1 LETRCV
7 FVQNFNFLIFLDIQ
21 ICCFKDFEFLLDE
34 NVLCNR
40 VFNGTFGALSLPA
53 SYEIVFE
60 RLGFPDD
67 HSQPLLIDFL
77 SEEAVQKSPD
87 ESLFDFLANNLKK
100 TSYSNSP
107 RLFIQQFQAVNSS
120 NIALAKIEKAENE
133 YFGEY
138 LDELLWNKQQNV
150 ILVLTS
156 RSCGYCDV
164 AKRYENLSK
173 MSLKR
178 HFRAALDAKFYLESR
193 ISASVMASL
202 SFNILQVDSIDVPA
216 WLDFKH
222 YPQVLLL
229 PAKSKSGADS
239 KEWR

>member
-1 LETRCV
+1 M
-7 FVQNFNFLIFLDIQ
+7 
-21 ICCFKDFEFLLDE
+21 DE

-67 HSQPLLIDFL
+67 QSQPLLIDFL
-77 SEEAVQKSPD
+77 FEEAVQKSRG

-100 TSYSNSP
+100 SSSQNSP
-107 RLFIQQFQAVNSS
+107 GVFIQQFQAVNSS
-120 NIALAKIEKAENE
+120 NIALAKIEKSENE

-138 LDELLWNKQQNV
+138 LDDLLWNNQQNV

-164 AKRYENLSK
+164 AKRYEIWFK
-173 MSLKR
+173 MS
-178 HFRAALDAKFYLESR
+178 
-193 ISASVMASL
+193 
-202 SFNILQVDSIDVPA
+202 
-216 WLDFKH
+216 
-222 YPQVLLL
+222 
-229 PAKSKSGADS
+229 
-239 KEWR
+239 

>member
-1 LETRCV
+1 LDTRCV

-77 SEEAVQKSPD
+77 FEEAVQKSPD

-107 RLFIQQFQAVNSS
+107 GLFIQQFQAVNSS
-120 NIALAKIEKAENE
+120 NIALAKIEKAEND

-164 AKRYENLSK
+164 AKRYENLGVT
-173 MSLKR
+173 
-178 HFRAALDAKFYLESR
+178 ENSR
-193 ISASVMASL
+193 SAPVCAGLRRSAPVCAGLRRSVPVCAGPRRSAP
-202 SFNILQVDSIDVPA
+202 VDKK
-216 WLDFKH
+216 LFFTNN
-222 YPQVLLL
+222 
-229 PAKSKSGADS
+229 
-239 KEWR
+239 